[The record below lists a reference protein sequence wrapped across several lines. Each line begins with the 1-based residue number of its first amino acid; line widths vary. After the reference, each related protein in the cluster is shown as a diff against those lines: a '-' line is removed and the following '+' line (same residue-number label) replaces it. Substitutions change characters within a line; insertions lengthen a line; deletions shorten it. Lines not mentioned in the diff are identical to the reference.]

1 MNTASK
7 LTLAAL
13 ALTVLGTAAAQA
25 QVNNASIT
33 ATATVQQPINVTGAQ
48 SLNFGNVFPGVVK
61 TIAATDGTN
70 AGRWDVAGQASTLV
84 NLSFTLPANL
94 QSGANLLPIANF
106 TGGTNTVN
114 NAATAASITPSAGGT
129 ATLSGTGALFVWVG
143 AQVNPAT
150 NQPAGVY
157 TASVTLTVTY

>member
-13 ALTVLGTAAAQA
+13 ALSVLGTAAQA

-33 ATATVQQPINVTGAQ
+33 ATATVQQPINVSGAQ
-48 SLNFGNVFPGVVK
+48 GLNFGNVFPG
-61 TIAATDGTN
+61 IAKAVLATDGTN
-70 AGRWDVAGQASTLV
+70 AGRWV
-84 NLSFTLPANL
+84 NLSFTLPGNL

-114 NAATAASITPSAGGT
+114 NAATAAAITPSLGGS

-143 AQVNPAT
+143 AQVNPAI

>member
-13 ALTVLGTAAAQA
+13 ALSVLATVAQA

-33 ATATVQQPINVTGAQ
+33 ATATVQQPINVSGAQ
-48 SLNFGNVFPGVVK
+48 GLNFSNVFPGVAK
-61 TIAATDGTN
+61 TVLATDGTN
-70 AGRWDVAGQASTLV
+70 AGRWDVTGQASSLV
-84 NLSFTLPANL
+84 NLSFTLPGNL

-114 NAATAASITPSAGGT
+114 NAATAAAITPLLGGS
-129 ATLSGTGALFVWVG
+129 ATLSGAGALFVWVG
-143 AQVNPAT
+143 AQVNPVI

>member
-25 QVNNASIT
+25 Q
-33 ATATVQQPINVTGAQ
+33 
-48 SLNFGNVFPGVVK
+48 
-61 TIAATDGTN
+61 
-70 AGRWDVAGQASTLV
+70 
-84 NLSFTLPANL
+84 
-94 QSGANLLPIANF
+94 
-106 TGGTNTVN
+106 VN

>member
-13 ALTVLGTAAAQA
+13 ALTVLATAAAQA
-25 QVNNASIT
+25 QVNNANIT
-33 ATATVQQPINVTGAQ
+33 ATATVQQPINVSTGQ
-48 SLNFGNVFPGVVK
+48 SLNFGNVFPGVAK
-61 TIAATDGTN
+61 TIATTDAT
-70 AGRWDVAGQASTLV
+70 AGRWDVTGQASTLV
-84 NLSFTLPANL
+84 NLSLTLPINL
-94 QSGANLLPIANF
+94 QSGLNLLPIANF

-114 NAATAASITPSAGGT
+114 NAATAAAITPSLGGS
-129 ATLSGTGALFVWVG
+129 ATLSGAGALFVWVG
-143 AQVNPAT
+143 AQVNPAI

>member
-7 LTLAAL
+7 LTFAAL
-13 ALTVLGTAAAQA
+13 ALSVLGTVAAQA

-48 SLNFGNVFPGVVK
+48 SLNFGNVFPGVAK

-70 AGRWDVAGQASTLV
+70 AGRWDVTGQASSLV

-94 QSGANLLPIANF
+94 TSGVNLLPIANF

-114 NAATAASITPSAGGT
+114 NAATAASITPSAGGS
-129 ATLSGTGALFVWVG
+129 ATLSGTGQLFVWVG
-143 AQVNPAT
+143 AQVNAAT

>member
-13 ALTVLGTAAAQA
+13 ALTVLATAAAQA
-25 QVNNASIT
+25 QVNNANIT

-61 TIAATDGTN
+61 TVAATDGTN
-70 AGRWDVAGQASTLV
+70 AGRWDVTGQASTLV

-94 QSGANLLPIANF
+94 QSGVNLLPIATF
-106 TGGTNTVN
+106 TGGHNTAN
-114 NAATAASITPSAGGT
+114 NAAAPTPFLPSR
-129 ATLSGTGALFVWVG
+129 
-143 AQVNPAT
+143 
-150 NQPAGVY
+150 
-157 TASVTLTVTY
+157 

>member
-13 ALTVLGTAAAQA
+13 ALSVLGTAAQA

-48 SLNFGNVFPGVVK
+48 GLSFGNVLPGIAK
-61 TIAATDGTN
+61 TVLATDGTN
-70 AGRWDVAGQASTLV
+70 AGRWDVTGQASSLV
-84 NLSFTLPANL
+84 NLSFTLPGNL

-106 TGGTNTVN
+106 TGSYNTAN
-114 NAATAASITPSAGGT
+114 NAAAATTFVASTGASP
-129 ATLSGTGALFVWVG
+129 TLSVTGALFVWIG

-157 TASVTLTVTY
+157 TAPVTLTVTY

>member
-1 MNTASK
+1 MTRNWPLVARPLRLWRGGNRAVDWALHDATSSTARYRKVTMNTASK

-13 ALTVLGTAAAQA
+13 ALTVLG
-25 QVNNASIT
+25 
-33 ATATVQQPINVTGAQ
+33 
-48 SLNFGNVFPGVVK
+48 
-61 TIAATDGTN
+61 
-70 AGRWDVAGQASTLV
+70 
-84 NLSFTLPANL
+84 
-94 QSGANLLPIANF
+94 
-106 TGGTNTVN
+106 
-114 NAATAASITPSAGGT
+114 TAASITPSAGGT

>member
-13 ALTVLGTAAAQA
+13 ALTVLTTAVAQA
-25 QVNNASIT
+25 QVNNANIT
-33 ATATVQQPINVTGAQ
+33 ATATVQQPINVSGAQ
-48 SLNFGNVFPGVVK
+48 GLNFGNVFPG
-61 TIAATDGTN
+61 IAKAVLATDGTN
-70 AGRWDVAGQASTLV
+70 AGRWDVTGQASSLV
-84 NLSFTLPANL
+84 NLSFTLPGNL

-114 NAATAASITPSAGGT
+114 NAATAAAITPSLGGS

-143 AQVNPAT
+143 AQVNPAI

>member
-13 ALTVLGTAAAQA
+13 ALSVLATAAQA

-33 ATATVQQPINVTGAQ
+33 ATATVQQPINVSGAQ
-48 SLNFGNVFPGVVK
+48 GLNFSNVFPGIAK
-61 TIAATDGTN
+61 TVLATDGTN
-70 AGRWDVAGQASTLV
+70 AGRWDVTGQASSLV
-84 NLSFTLPANL
+84 NLSFTLPGNL

-106 TGGTNTVN
+106 AGGTNTVN
-114 NAATAASITPSAGGT
+114 NAATAAAITPSLGGS
-129 ATLSGTGALFVWVG
+129 ATLSGAGALFVWVG
-143 AQVNPAT
+143 AQVNPAI

>member
-1 MNTASK
+1 MTPQVPQLDTERFTMNTASK

-48 SLNFGNVFPGVVK
+48 SLNFGNVFPGVAK

-70 AGRWDVAGQASTLV
+70 AGRWDVSGQASTLV
-84 NLSFTLPANL
+84 N
-94 QSGANLLPIANF
+94 
-106 TGGTNTVN
+106 
-114 NAATAASITPSAGGT
+114 
-129 ATLSGTGALFVWVG
+129 
-143 AQVNPAT
+143 
-150 NQPAGVY
+150 
-157 TASVTLTVTY
+157 

>member
-13 ALTVLGTAAAQA
+13 ALSVLGTAAQA

-33 ATATVQQPINVTGAQ
+33 ATATVQQPINVSGAQ
-48 SLNFGNVFPGVVK
+48 GLNFGNVFPG
-61 TIAATDGTN
+61 IAKAVLATDGTN
-70 AGRWDVAGQASTLV
+70 AGRWDVTGQASSLV
-84 NLSFTLPANL
+84 NLSFTLPGNL

-106 TGGTNTVN
+106 TGGTNTVS
-114 NAATAASITPSAGGT
+114 NAATAASITPSAGGA